1 MTTKEYVLRLLEE
14 HKGSPLSGSQIAAKL
29 GVSRAAVWKAVQSL
43 LDCGYPITA
52 ANNRGYCLEATSDI
66 LSRESILPY
75 LHNPAFYPEIRVL
88 DSVDSTNQEA
98 KKRAHNGAPSG
109 TVILAEQQ
117 TAGRGRLG
125 RSFFSPAG
133 SGIYLSVVF
142 RLDFSIDVSLLLT
155 SAAAVAV
162 CRAICSVTGL
172 EAQIKWV
179 NDIYLDGK
187 KICGI
192 LTEASMNFENQ
203 QLEYLVVGIG
213 INVRTGSFPPEVEK
227 VATALEPHLEGR
239 RISRSELIGAVLN
252 ELETVL
258 KQLENQDFLE
268 EYRER
273 SFVLGKRISVI
284 TPQEIYPAVAQ
295 ALNNQGHLIVQREDN
310 GETAVLNT
318 GEISIRRMEA

>member
-14 HKGSPLSGSQIAAKL
+14 HKGFPLSGSQIAAKL

-162 CRAICSVTGL
+162 CRAIRSVTGL

-203 QLEYLVVGIG
+203 
-213 INVRTGSFPPEVEK
+213 VEK